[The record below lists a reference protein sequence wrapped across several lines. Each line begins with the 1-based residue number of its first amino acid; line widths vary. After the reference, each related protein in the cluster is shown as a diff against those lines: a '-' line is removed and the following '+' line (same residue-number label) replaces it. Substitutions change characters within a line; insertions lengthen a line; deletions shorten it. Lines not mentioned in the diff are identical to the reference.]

1 MNVEAVLLIAVLVAS
16 YLLVCRIWPY
26 AVCKR
31 CEGGKKRSP
40 SEKYWR
46 ICGRCEGKGRRI
58 RAGRYLGGGTKDL

>member
-1 MNVEAVLLIAVLVAS
+1 MNVEAVLLIAALIAA
-16 YLLVCRIWPY
+16 YLLVCWIWPY
-26 AVCKR
+26 AACGR

-58 RAGRYLGGGTKDL
+58 RTGRYLLGGTKDL